1 MRSALDY
8 THGLDVADTYELV
21 SAVVLALVTGGT
33 VDRLIT
39 RAMDRRKAKAEAAGL
54 EASAEVTVASVSKIT
69 AETDVV
75 EAQAL
80 TIHVSNWKEIVEAYK
95 AREAKAELQIADMSR
110 KIDAQD
116 EKIDGLEQTVA
127 AMEIINQ
134 TQARQLD
141 AKDTQISRLEELTRE
156 LLDRVPRTTTRMT
169 RETVV
174 TSTTDLPRP
183 PPESRTP
190 VEASLEVTPPSGSS
204 VRHGP
209 KV

>member
-95 AREAKAELQIADMSR
+95 AREAKAELQISAMSQ

-134 TQARQLD
+134 TQARQLV
-141 AKDTQISRLEELTRE
+141 AKDVQITRLEDLTRE
-156 LLDRVPRTTTRMT
+156 LLDRVPRTTTRVS

-174 TSTTDLPRP
+174 EVTTDLPR

-190 VEASLEVTPPSGSS
+190 VEGSLEVTPPSGS
-204 VRHGP
+204 VVPRP
-209 KV
+209 PRV